1 MSNRYSKPLE
11 KQLATKRLAQFMKK
25 LCESLVLVEGD
36 RDKRALAM
44 LGCENLF
51 TVSGKTRSACE
62 KAAAT
67 GAGHAIILTDID
79 DRGNELALEVREEL
93 GRYGVKCDIEL
104 RKTIAGLLGIRFFED
119 MAQAYEKFMKE
130 MAE

>member
-1 MSNRYSKPLE
+1 MNNRYSKPLE
-11 KQLATKRLAQFMKK
+11 KQLATKRLVQFMKK
-25 LCESLVLVEGD
+25 LRESLVLVEGD
-36 RDKRALAM
+36 RDKRALAR

-51 TVSGKTRSACE
+51 AVSGKTRSACE

-67 GAGHAIILTDID
+67 GASHAIILTDID

-104 RKTIAGLLGIRFFED
+104 RKSIAGLLPY
-119 MAQAYEKFMKE
+119 Q
-130 MAE
+130 